1 MAKAPT
7 TFQNTCFAAHA
18 AQIFACVLALCATD
32 STAQLPPPQS
42 HPARPIV
49 STTTPPQGKDGIGFN
64 DVASALE
71 ALEKTPGVKI
81 SVKEGGW
88 TIAED
93 RMNQAV
99 WSFAPADHPAYP
111 AVIKRVFLT
120 EAGTVRIDMKAICQ
134 AKKPDC
140 DKLLADFETD
150 NKLMLKG
157 VANQA
162 PGKP

>member
-1 MAKAPT
+1 MIASSRFVLAAVCVAAYGT
-7 TFQNTCFAAHA
+7 TNCA
-18 AQIFACVLALCATD
+18 AQ
-32 STAQLPPPQS
+32 SPQS
-42 HPARPIV
+42 QSPPARPIA
-49 STTTPPQGKDGIGFN
+49 STTTPPQGKDSIGFK

-120 EAGTVRIDMKAICQ
+120 EAGKVRIDMKAICQ

-140 DKLLADFETD
+140 DKLIADFETD
-150 NKLMLKG
+150 NRLMLKG
-157 VANQA
+157 AANQA